1 MSTRETPETPVRRA
15 GVVALVGR
23 PNVGKSTLLNALAGE
38 SLSIVTPKPET
49 TRDRVLAVVTRPR
62 GLDAQLVVFDTP
74 GIHKA
79 HRQLGEHMNREAR
92 TALDDADV
100 IVMVADASDGVASVA
115 HDARVIEALA
125 ETTRP
130 VLLALNKVDRL
141 KARESMLPLLDGYS
155 KAREFRELI
164 PISAST
170 GDGLDVLIKAIV
182 ELVPEGHAMYPDDTL
197 TDRSERF
204 FVAERIREAVIE
216 ETGEEIPY
224 VTAVEIDAFDEKAPI
239 PRITAS
245 IHVERPGQKKILVG
259 ARGERIR
266 AVGTRA
272 RVAVEALLGKQVF
285 LELWVKVTPD
295 WTRSTEAL
303 ARFGYQSSKAQPSK
317 PQSSRQKTRKT

>member
-1 MSTRETPETPVRRA
+1 MTTPESPESPVRHA

-79 HRQLGEHMNREAR
+79 HQQLGEHMNREAR

-100 IVMVADASDGVASVA
+100 VVMVADASDGKASVA
-115 HDARVIEALA
+115 HDAKVLEALSG
-125 ETTRP
+125 TKRP

-141 KARESMLPLLDGYS
+141 KAKGSMLPILDGYG
-155 KAREFRELI
+155 KAHEFHALI
-164 PISAST
+164 PISASN

-182 ELVPEGHAMYPDDTL
+182 DLLPEGPALYPDDTL

-259 ARGERIR
+259 AKGERIR

-303 ARFGYQSSKAQPSK
+303 ARFGYQSSKVSSSK
-317 PQSSRQKTRKT
+317 SQSSKQKHRKT